1 MFFSKSSIR
10 VLISSS
16 GEAVKEHNQQKNT
29 QTYSVRFKI
38 TYRSVC
44 TLIIKGNCRGSQ
56 RDEDAR
62 SHHCD
67 IKILNLNALQSINK
81 SCCFYRLFVRIFLP
95 MIWSD
100 MVWNLSCIC
109 CSRVWTCETNGTNTV
124 SATIKPQI
132 NKEGCFTEDGSHT
145 LNLLLSWFLY
155 FLRAASINKYHRNQT
170 LMHKRKWLFRF
181 NVLIAPRFNTTMKY

>member
-1 MFFSKSSIR
+1 MHF
-10 VLISSS
+10 
-16 GEAVKEHNQQKNT
+16 NQ
-29 QTYSVRFKI
+29 
-38 TYRSVC
+38 
-44 TLIIKGNCRGSQ
+44 LIIC
-56 RDEDAR
+56 
-62 SHHCD
+62 
-67 IKILNLNALQSINK
+67 
-81 SCCFYRLFVRIFLP
+81 CCFYRLFVRIFLP

-155 FLRAASINKYHRNQT
+155 FLWAASINKYHRNQT

-181 NVLIAPRFNTTMKY
+181 NVLIAPRFNTTMKYSLILPALIFTSLCSYWRFLIGYEPVTYAVSLLHTWWRHYTRKLSDWCDLKRPKNMRHYNC